1 MKNNQYT
8 TEEKLNVVRTFI
20 SSGLTK
26 WEFTKLH
33 PEYKSSTLYGW
44 LVQYSNQLEN
54 ATGSSDSTPVSTSD
68 LDTTTKFNCV
78 IDTAK
83 MNELEIGA
91 YCRSKGIY
99 SNELNSWR
107 LNCMT
112 ANDSKQES
120 LNAELLR
127 LRAENKALREE
138 KSKALRE
145 NKKQSKEIERMKDA
159 LTEYAVKE
167 AFLKKAQALFG
178 ENTEEC

>member
-44 LVQYSNQLEN
+44 LVQYSKQLEN

-127 LRAENKALREE
+127 LRAEIKALREE

-167 AFLKKAQALFG
+167 AFLKLKYYIHV
-178 ENTEEC
+178 